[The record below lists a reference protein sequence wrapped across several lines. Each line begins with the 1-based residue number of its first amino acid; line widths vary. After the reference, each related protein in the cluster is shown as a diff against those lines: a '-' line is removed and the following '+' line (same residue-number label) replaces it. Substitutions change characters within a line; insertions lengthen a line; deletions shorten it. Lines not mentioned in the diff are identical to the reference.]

1 MKKNLKAFMAAALAA
16 FLMAGLMAGCS
27 GDDPQP
33 DVPDSPQEKPEPEK
47 PGDKPGTENP
57 VPGDEVI
64 SAGDAGEMEYEIGKP
79 DVVEGAG
86 DLQMSISQTSS
97 YTDPDGTVFT
107 CEPEARINVSVRLD
121 TVYAKDFNELI
132 ELLEYVK
139 PTCSENGED
148 PVTHSIDQQF
158 RFGDQTIDLDMDY
171 EVYTYRNSLGQN
183 IGMPYIELREAD
195 FGEGGGTSAGE
206 IIRPSVTIRRVEP
219 ATRTIEVEDT
229 AAYNVS
235 VHFGV
240 MAAPQNFA
248 GAENKFERVEFEV
261 QYIGMVPHTDTYPGA
276 ELSYRVE
283 DGEGNALEG
292 SEFTVAPG
300 SSFTLNMV
308 QNSSYTDQDGAVS
321 ADPVASVT
329 VTTPNTLSIASA
341 DELPGLV
348 DKVVFR
354 TVSQSLEG
362 KLPYCV
368 LEDPVM
374 DGEVTVSEEYVS
386 EDGYVTVYKASARYI
401 QEFSFVNVDMPSES
415 PDEIKAFY
423 YTVEYLG
430 KVTDYP
436 GAELSYRVEDG
447 EGNALEG
454 SEFTVAPGS
463 SFTLN
468 MVQNSSYTDQDGAVS
483 ADPVAWTRIATPD
496 TLSIDN
502 ADELAGMLDKVVIET
517 SSDELEGN
525 LPYYKLEGVVLDGE
539 VSVAEVSKSEDGKL
553 EVYKATATYK
563 QKAVPVNI
571 EGGKE
576 LEFTYVVEYLGK
588 VAFSG
593 AEHSYSLTDASGNA
607 LESTSFTVEP
617 NNAFELNIKQ
627 SSSYTDR
634 DGNVETKSPTAWTK
648 ITTPDTLHIDKADE
662 LAGMLDKV
670 VIETSSDELEGNL
683 PYYKLEGVVLDGEVS
698 VAEVSKSEDGKTQVY
713 KATATYK
720 QKAVPVNIEGAKELE
735 FTYVVEYLGKVSIR
749 LVDVKYE
756 QEVIWEDAHDNIYTN
771 SQVVVTRKATY
782 SDGTVDETKFYSTK
796 NFVQPVVAGDYKDTS
811 GEIEY
816 TTYPLIETVNSFV
829 SPYATGVPDLEH
841 FSYDVCV
848 GDDEYVNWN
857 DYQADSLYVE
867 LADLK
872 GPVGVWTEYKHQ
884 KTDELYSET
893 EQKEGWYGKQFGYRS
908 FILGEYIGD
917 SYHPLRQYKIDLIYK
932 DRFFCI
938 DGQLFTCDPLEH
950 THKWS
955 VETIETPNRGTCSL
969 HKLEAD
975 VTWFGRKFYYAVVD
989 TVYVKQPS
997 AASGQS
1003 ASTAS
1008 RTASATRHSRLDRE
1022 SRSGSPYVTAPE
1034 YQQDDRSGM
1043 SLSVETVPGSVPY
1056 TEYTRIRPD
1065 GTRTTIRREG
1075 IVPDISL
1082 DVPDKNKTCN

>member
-47 PGDKPGTENP
+47 PVDKPGTENP

-79 DVVEGAG
+79 AVVEGAG

-206 IIRPSVTIRRVEP
+206 IIRPSVMIRRVEP

-261 QYIGMVPHTDTYPGA
+261 QYVGMVPYTDTYPGA

-283 DGEGNALEG
+283 DGEGDALEG
-292 SEFTVAPG
+292 NEFTVAPG

-321 ADPVASVT
+321 A
-329 VTTPNTLSIASA
+329 N
-341 DELPGLV
+341 
-348 DKVVFR
+348 
-354 TVSQSLEG
+354 
-362 KLPYCV
+362 
-368 LEDPVM
+368 
-374 DGEVTVSEEYVS
+374 
-386 EDGYVTVYKASARYI
+386 
-401 QEFSFVNVDMPSES
+401 
-415 PDEIKAFY
+415 
-423 YTVEYLG
+423 
-430 KVTDYP
+430 
-436 GAELSYRVEDG
+436 
-447 EGNALEG
+447 
-454 SEFTVAPGS
+454 
-463 SFTLN
+463 
-468 MVQNSSYTDQDGAVS
+468 
-483 ADPVAWTRIATPD
+483 PVAWTRITTPD
-496 TLSIDN
+496 TLRIDN

-517 SSDELEGN
+517 SSDEFEGN

-539 VSVAEVSKSEDGKL
+539 VSVAEVS
-553 EVYKATATYK
+553 
-563 QKAVPVNI
+563 
-571 EGGKE
+571 
-576 LEFTYVVEYLGK
+576 
-588 VAFSG
+588 
-593 AEHSYSLTDASGNA
+593 
-607 LESTSFTVEP
+607 
-617 NNAFELNIKQ
+617 
-627 SSSYTDR
+627 R
-634 DGNVETKSPTAWTK
+634 
-648 ITTPDTLHIDKADE
+648 
-662 LAGMLDKV
+662 
-670 VIETSSDELEGNL
+670 
-683 PYYKLEGVVLDGEVS
+683 
-698 VAEVSKSEDGKTQVY
+698 SEDGKTQVY

-720 QKAVPVNIEGAKELE
+720 QKAVPVNIEGGKELE

-829 SPYATGVPDLEH
+829 HPYATGVPDLEH
-841 FSYDVCV
+841 FSYDICI
-848 GDDEYVNWN
+848 GDNEFVNWN
-857 DYQADSLYVE
+857 DYQADSLYIE
-867 LADLK
+867 LFDYE

-884 KTDELYSET
+884 ETKELYSAT
-893 EQKEGWYGKQFGYRS
+893 EQVEGWYGKQFGYLSR
-908 FILGEYIGD
+908 ITGEYIGD
-917 SYHPLRQYKIDLIYK
+917 SYHPLRQYNLSLIYK

-997 AASGQS
+997 AAS
-1003 ASTAS
+1003 TAS

-1056 TEYTRIRPD
+1056 TEHTRIRPD

-1082 DVPDKNKTCN
+1082 DVPGKK

>member
-1 MKKNLKAFMAAALAA
+1 MAA

-47 PGDKPGTENP
+47 PEPEKPGDKPGTENP

-64 SAGDAGEMEYEIGKP
+64 SAGDDGEMEYEIGKP

-139 PTCSENGED
+139 PTYSENGED

-300 SSFTLNMV
+300 SSFALNMV
-308 QNSSYTDQDGAVS
+308 QNSSYIDQDGAVS
-321 ADPVASVT
+321 A
-329 VTTPNTLSIASA
+329 N
-341 DELPGLV
+341 
-348 DKVVFR
+348 
-354 TVSQSLEG
+354 
-362 KLPYCV
+362 
-368 LEDPVM
+368 
-374 DGEVTVSEEYVS
+374 
-386 EDGYVTVYKASARYI
+386 
-401 QEFSFVNVDMPSES
+401 
-415 PDEIKAFY
+415 
-423 YTVEYLG
+423 
-430 KVTDYP
+430 
-436 GAELSYRVEDG
+436 
-447 EGNALEG
+447 
-454 SEFTVAPGS
+454 
-463 SFTLN
+463 
-468 MVQNSSYTDQDGAVS
+468 
-483 ADPVAWTRIATPD
+483 PVAWIRIATPD
-496 TLSIDN
+496 TLSIDCP
-502 ADELAGMLDKVVIET
+502 DDLAGMLDKVVIET
-517 SSDELEGN
+517 SSDEFEGN

-539 VSVAEVSKSEDGKL
+539 VSVAEVS
-553 EVYKATATYK
+553 
-563 QKAVPVNI
+563 
-571 EGGKE
+571 
-576 LEFTYVVEYLGK
+576 
-588 VAFSG
+588 
-593 AEHSYSLTDASGNA
+593 
-607 LESTSFTVEP
+607 
-617 NNAFELNIKQ
+617 
-627 SSSYTDR
+627 R
-634 DGNVETKSPTAWTK
+634 
-648 ITTPDTLHIDKADE
+648 
-662 LAGMLDKV
+662 
-670 VIETSSDELEGNL
+670 
-683 PYYKLEGVVLDGEVS
+683 
-698 VAEVSKSEDGKTQVY
+698 SEDGKTQVY

-720 QKAVPVNIEGAKELE
+720 QKAVPVNIEGGKELE

-796 NFVQPVVAGDYKDTS
+796 NFVQFVTSRDPKDSS

-816 TTYPLIETVNSFV
+816 VDYSRNETINTFITTC
-829 SPYATGVPDLEH
+829 ATGVPDLEH
-841 FSYDVCV
+841 LSFELI
-848 GDDEYVNWN
+848 GG
-857 DYQADSLYVE
+857 DSLYEE
-867 LADLK
+867 LSAYK
-872 GPVGVWTEYKHQ
+872 GPVGIWIEYKHQ
-884 KTDELYSET
+884 ETKELYSET
-893 EQKEGWYGKQFGYRS
+893 EQKEGWYGKQFGYGS
-908 FILGEYIGD
+908 VVYCDYIGANI
-917 SYHPLRQYKIDLIYK
+917 YPLRQYKIDLIYK

-1022 SRSGSPYVTAPE
+1022 SCSGSPYVTAPE

-1056 TEYTRIRPD
+1056 TEHTRIRPD
-1065 GTRTTIRREG
+1065 GTCTTIRREG

-1082 DVPDKNKTCN
+1082 DVPDKK

>member
-206 IIRPSVTIRRVEP
+206 IIRPSVTIRRAEP
-219 ATRTIEVEDT
+219 STRTIEVEDT

-329 VTTPNTLSIASA
+329 VTTPDTLSIASA

-539 VSVAEVSKSEDGKL
+539 VSVAEVS
-553 EVYKATATYK
+553 
-563 QKAVPVNI
+563 
-571 EGGKE
+571 
-576 LEFTYVVEYLGK
+576 
-588 VAFSG
+588 
-593 AEHSYSLTDASGNA
+593 
-607 LESTSFTVEP
+607 
-617 NNAFELNIKQ
+617 
-627 SSSYTDR
+627 R
-634 DGNVETKSPTAWTK
+634 
-648 ITTPDTLHIDKADE
+648 
-662 LAGMLDKV
+662 
-670 VIETSSDELEGNL
+670 
-683 PYYKLEGVVLDGEVS
+683 
-698 VAEVSKSEDGKTQVY
+698 SEDGKTQVY

-720 QKAVPVNIEGAKELE
+720 QKAVPVNIEGGKELE

-796 NFVQPVVAGDYKDTS
+796 NFVQAAIGRDPKDSS

-816 TTYPLIETVNSFV
+816 VDYSRNETINTFITTC
-829 SPYATGVPDLEH
+829 ATGVPDLEH
-841 FSYDVCV
+841 LSYKHR
-848 GDDEYVNWN
+848 Y
-857 DYQADSLYVE
+857 ADSSYVYLSGYE
-867 LADLK
+867 
-872 GPVGVWTEYKHQ
+872 GPTGNWSEYKHQ
-884 KTDELYSET
+884 ETNELYSET

-908 FILGEYIGD
+908 SDVYSYIAEKT
-917 SYHPLRQYKIDLIYK
+917 YTLRNYKIDLIYK

-950 THKWS
+950 THNYS
-955 VETIETPNRGTCSL
+955 IDTIMTSNRGKCVL
-969 HKLEAD
+969 VKNEAD

-1003 ASTAS
+1003 ASTVS

-1056 TEYTRIRPD
+1056 TEHTCIRPD

-1082 DVPDKNKTCN
+1082 DVPDKK

>member
-1 MKKNLKAFMAAALAA
+1 M
-16 FLMAGLMAGCS
+16 MAGLMAGCS

-33 DVPDSPQEKPEPEK
+33 DVPDSPQEKP
-47 PGDKPGTENP
+47 GTENP

-64 SAGDAGEMEYEIGKP
+64 SAGDAGEMEYELGKP

-107 CEPEARINVSVRLD
+107 CEPKASINVSVRLD

-139 PTCSENGED
+139 PTYSENGED

-158 RFGDQTIDLDMDY
+158 RFGDQTIDLNMDY

-206 IIRPSVTIRRVEP
+206 IIRPSVTIRRAEP

-229 AAYNVS
+229 TAYNVS

-248 GAENKFERVEFEV
+248 GAENKFEIVEFEV
-261 QYIGMVPHTDTYPGA
+261 QYVGMVPYTDTYPGA

-300 SSFTLNMV
+300 S
-308 QNSSYTDQDGAVS
+308 
-321 ADPVASVT
+321 
-329 VTTPNTLSIASA
+329 I
-341 DELPGLV
+341 
-348 DKVVFR
+348 
-354 TVSQSLEG
+354 
-362 KLPYCV
+362 
-368 LEDPVM
+368 
-374 DGEVTVSEEYVS
+374 
-386 EDGYVTVYKASARYI
+386 
-401 QEFSFVNVDMPSES
+401 
-415 PDEIKAFY
+415 
-423 YTVEYLG
+423 
-430 KVTDYP
+430 
-436 GAELSYRVEDG
+436 
-447 EGNALEG
+447 
-454 SEFTVAPGS
+454 
-463 SFTLN
+463 FTLN

-483 ADPVAWTRIATPD
+483 ADPVAWTRITTPD
-496 TLSIDN
+496 TLRIDN

-539 VSVAEVSKSEDGKL
+539 VSVAEVSRSEDGKTQ
-553 EVYKATATYK
+553 VYKAKATYK

-571 EGGKE
+571 EDGKE

-648 ITTPDTLHIDKADE
+648 ITTPDTLRIDNADE

-698 VAEVSKSEDGKTQVY
+698 VAEVSRSEDGKTQVY

-720 QKAVPVNIEGAKELE
+720 QKAVPVNIEGGKELE

-796 NFVQPVVAGDYKDTS
+796 NFVQAAIGRDPQDSS

-816 TTYPLIETVNSFV
+816 VDYSRNETINTFITTC
-829 SPYATGVPDLEH
+829 ATGVPDLDH
-841 FSYDVCV
+841 LSYKHR
-848 GDDEYVNWN
+848 Y
-857 DYQADSLYVE
+857 ADSSYVYVIGYE
-867 LADLK
+867 
-872 GPVGVWTEYKHQ
+872 GPEGNWTEYKHQ
-884 KTDELYSET
+884 VTNELYSET
-893 EQKEGWYGKQFGYRS
+893 EQKEGWYGKWFGFVSTDTYS
-908 FILGEYIGD
+908 YVGEKNY
-917 SYHPLRQYKIDLIYK
+917 SLRNYKIELIYK

-950 THKWS
+950 THNYS
-955 VETIETPNRGTCSL
+955 IDTIMTSNRGKCVL
-969 HKLEAD
+969 VKNEAD

-1003 ASTAS
+1003 ASTVS

-1034 YQQDDRSGM
+1034 YQQDDRSGL

-1056 TEYTRIRPD
+1056 TEHTRIRPD

-1075 IVPDISL
+1075 IVSDISF
-1082 DVPDKNKTCN
+1082 DVPGKENK

>member
-1 MKKNLKAFMAAALAA
+1 
-16 FLMAGLMAGCS
+16 MAGLMAGCS

-107 CEPEARINVSVRLD
+107 CEPEARINVSVCLD

-139 PTCSENGED
+139 PTYSENGED

-206 IIRPSVTIRRVEP
+206 IIRPSVTIRRVEQ

-276 ELSYRVE
+276 ELSYW
-283 DGEGNALEG
+283 
-292 SEFTVAPG
+292 
-300 SSFTLNMV
+300 
-308 QNSSYTDQDGAVS
+308 
-321 ADPVASVT
+321 
-329 VTTPNTLSIASA
+329 
-341 DELPGLV
+341 
-348 DKVVFR
+348 
-354 TVSQSLEG
+354 
-362 KLPYCV
+362 
-368 LEDPVM
+368 
-374 DGEVTVSEEYVS
+374 
-386 EDGYVTVYKASARYI
+386 
-401 QEFSFVNVDMPSES
+401 
-415 PDEIKAFY
+415 
-423 YTVEYLG
+423 
-430 KVTDYP
+430 
-436 GAELSYRVEDG
+436 VEDG

-483 ADPVAWTRIATPD
+483 ADPVAWTRIATPE

-525 LPYYKLEGVVLDGE
+525 LPYYKLEGVVIDGE
-539 VSVAEVSKSEDGKL
+539 VSVAEVS
-553 EVYKATATYK
+553 
-563 QKAVPVNI
+563 
-571 EGGKE
+571 
-576 LEFTYVVEYLGK
+576 
-588 VAFSG
+588 
-593 AEHSYSLTDASGNA
+593 
-607 LESTSFTVEP
+607 
-617 NNAFELNIKQ
+617 
-627 SSSYTDR
+627 R
-634 DGNVETKSPTAWTK
+634 
-648 ITTPDTLHIDKADE
+648 
-662 LAGMLDKV
+662 
-670 VIETSSDELEGNL
+670 
-683 PYYKLEGVVLDGEVS
+683 
-698 VAEVSKSEDGKTQVY
+698 SEDGKTQVY

-720 QKAVPVNIEGAKELE
+720 QKAVPVNIEGGKELE
-735 FTYVVEYLGKVSIR
+735 LTYVVEYLGKVSIR

-796 NFVQPVVAGDYKDTS
+796 NFVQPVVSYDQKDTS

-816 TTYPLIETVNSFV
+816 VNYGVAETVNSFT
-829 SPYATGVPDLEH
+829 STCATGVPDLEH
-841 FSYDVCV
+841 LSYKHR
-848 GDDEYVNWN
+848 Y
-857 DYQADSLYVE
+857 ADSSYVYVIGYE
-867 LADLK
+867 
-872 GPVGVWTEYKHQ
+872 GPEGNWTEYKHQ
-884 KTDELYSET
+884 ETKELYSET
-893 EQKEGWYGKQFGYRS
+893 EQKEGWYGKQFGFVSTDTYS
-908 FILGEYIGD
+908 YVGEKNY
-917 SYHPLRQYKIDLIYK
+917 SLRNYKIELIYK

-950 THKWS
+950 THNYS
-955 VETIETPNRGTCSL
+955 IDTIMTSNRGKCVL
-969 HKLEAD
+969 VKNEAD

-1003 ASTAS
+1003 ASTVS

-1056 TEYTRIRPD
+1056 TEHTRIRPD

-1082 DVPDKNKTCN
+1082 DVPDKK

>member
-1 MKKNLKAFMAAALAA
+1 
-16 FLMAGLMAGCS
+16 MAGLMAGCS

-64 SAGDAGEMEYEIGKP
+64 SAGDDGEMEYEIGKP

-158 RFGDQTIDLDMDY
+158 RFGDQTIDLDIDY

-206 IIRPSVTIRRVEP
+206 IIRPLVTIRRVEP

-321 ADPVASVT
+321 ANPVASVT
-329 VTTPNTLSIASA
+329 VTTPDTLSIASA

-483 ADPVAWTRIATPD
+483 ADPVAWTKITTPD
-496 TLSIDN
+496 TLRIDN

-517 SSDELEGN
+517 CSDELEGN
-525 LPYYKLEGVVLDGE
+525 LPYYKLDGVVLDGE
-539 VSVAEVSKSEDGKL
+539 VSVAEVS
-553 EVYKATATYK
+553 
-563 QKAVPVNI
+563 
-571 EGGKE
+571 
-576 LEFTYVVEYLGK
+576 
-588 VAFSG
+588 
-593 AEHSYSLTDASGNA
+593 
-607 LESTSFTVEP
+607 
-617 NNAFELNIKQ
+617 
-627 SSSYTDR
+627 R
-634 DGNVETKSPTAWTK
+634 
-648 ITTPDTLHIDKADE
+648 
-662 LAGMLDKV
+662 
-670 VIETSSDELEGNL
+670 
-683 PYYKLEGVVLDGEVS
+683 
-698 VAEVSKSEDGKTQVY
+698 SEDGKTQVY

-720 QKAVPVNIEGAKELE
+720 QKAVPVNIEGGKELE

-796 NFVQPVVAGDYKDTS
+796 NFVQPVVAGDYIDTS

-841 FSYDVCV
+841 FSYDVRV
-848 GDDEYVNWN
+848 GDNEYVNWN

-867 LADLK
+867 LTDLK

-884 KTDELYSET
+884 ETKELYSET
-893 EQKEGWYGKQFGYRS
+893 EQVEGWYGKQFGYRS

-1022 SRSGSPYVTAPE
+1022 SCSGSPYVTAPE

-1056 TEYTRIRPD
+1056 TERTRIRPD
-1065 GTRTTIRREG
+1065 GTRTTIRCEG

-1082 DVPDKNKTCN
+1082 DVPDKK

>member
-1 MKKNLKAFMAAALAA
+1 
-16 FLMAGLMAGCS
+16 MAGLMAGCS

-292 SEFTVAPG
+292 SEFAVAPG
-300 SSFTLNMV
+300 SSF
-308 QNSSYTDQDGAVS
+308 A
-321 ADPVASVT
+321 
-329 VTTPNTLSIASA
+329 
-341 DELPGLV
+341 
-348 DKVVFR
+348 
-354 TVSQSLEG
+354 
-362 KLPYCV
+362 
-368 LEDPVM
+368 
-374 DGEVTVSEEYVS
+374 
-386 EDGYVTVYKASARYI
+386 
-401 QEFSFVNVDMPSES
+401 
-415 PDEIKAFY
+415 
-423 YTVEYLG
+423 
-430 KVTDYP
+430 
-436 GAELSYRVEDG
+436 
-447 EGNALEG
+447 
-454 SEFTVAPGS
+454 
-463 SFTLN
+463 LN

-496 TLSIDN
+496 TLSIDCP
-502 ADELAGMLDKVVIET
+502 DDLAGMLDKVVIET

-539 VSVAEVSKSEDGKL
+539 VSVAEVS
-553 EVYKATATYK
+553 
-563 QKAVPVNI
+563 
-571 EGGKE
+571 
-576 LEFTYVVEYLGK
+576 
-588 VAFSG
+588 
-593 AEHSYSLTDASGNA
+593 
-607 LESTSFTVEP
+607 
-617 NNAFELNIKQ
+617 
-627 SSSYTDR
+627 R
-634 DGNVETKSPTAWTK
+634 
-648 ITTPDTLHIDKADE
+648 
-662 LAGMLDKV
+662 
-670 VIETSSDELEGNL
+670 
-683 PYYKLEGVVLDGEVS
+683 
-698 VAEVSKSEDGKTQVY
+698 SEDGKTQVY

-720 QKAVPVNIEGAKELE
+720 QKAVPVNIEGGKELE

-796 NFVQPVVAGDYKDTS
+796 NFVQAAIGRDPKDSS

-816 TTYPLIETVNSFV
+816 VDYSRNETINTFITTC
-829 SPYATGVPDLEH
+829 ATGVPDLEH
-841 FSYDVCV
+841 LSYKHR
-848 GDDEYVNWN
+848 Y
-857 DYQADSLYVE
+857 ADSSYVYVIGYE
-867 LADLK
+867 
-872 GPVGVWTEYKHQ
+872 GPEGNWTEYKHQ
-884 KTDELYSET
+884 ETNELYSET
-893 EQKEGWYGKQFGYRS
+893 EQKEGWYGKQFGFVSTDTYS
-908 FILGEYIGD
+908 YVGEKNY
-917 SYHPLRQYKIDLIYK
+917 SLRNYKIELIYK

-950 THKWS
+950 THNYS
-955 VETIETPNRGTCSL
+955 IDTIMTSNRGKCVL
-969 HKLEAD
+969 VKNEAD

-1056 TEYTRIRPD
+1056 TEHTRIRPD

-1082 DVPDKNKTCN
+1082 DVPDKK